1 MSFKILIDKA
11 GESYQNNFFCLHSFF
26 IWLWRRAS
34 RSWLI
39 SQEKLYHF
47 NIFTCFIFFFIVK
60 KCHTT
65 ISRFVP
71 FLALQYLH
79 NTLNIPVKRPFIP
92 QHISTNQ
99 HLIFF
104 YVLEHVSMRV
114 EKWFFVLIT
123 WNSAILYLKC
133 LPNVAKILTILTIS
147 SL

>member
-1 MSFKILIDKA
+1 MWA
-11 GESYQNNFFCLHSFF
+11 R
-26 IWLWRRAS
+26 WAS

-39 SQEKLYHF
+39 RQENLIKITSFAYILFLFDYEDELQDLDHF

-133 LPNVAKILTILTIS
+133 LPNVAKILTKQFLPYS
-147 SL
+147 VHK